1 MADSYILNIKPT
13 MSATEGKRLENDL
26 NKRFARVAQKF
37 GGALRENISK
47 LRGVMAGT
55 LTKAVS
61 GMWKG
66 LAGAVAGAAAMIMA
80 NPIEKLN
87 NSLDAVLQRADNIA
101 TRAGQI
107 GTTSGKLAQV
117 EAVAKS
123 AGVQNFDMIISRFQT
138 ELEKSRKGESDTL
151 KEFTGETDTLEA
163 FIKVIDSIK
172 QLKPSEQ
179 NYMISK
185 IFGERANLQLAE
197 FMQADLMQRRQ
208 QIFGNKTAE
217 QLTKAIDRLAEKE
230 DLQTV
235 LRQRNA
241 VEDLLNKSRMITEG
255 TIRLQNAYE
264 KAQLAVENQQ
274 FGHYGDFAKLAIEME
289 SMKTYLA
296 DIQGVVT
303 GALVEGIDIVK
314 DAWEWLKTS
323 KVGKWFG
330 GVFHSSGGGNGGGS
344 GSGR

>member
-13 MSATEGKRLENDL
+13 MSATEGKKLENDL

-151 KEFTGETDTLEA
+151 KEFAGETDTLEA
-163 FIKVIDSIK
+163 FMKVIDSIK
-172 QLKPSEQ
+172 ALKPSEQ
-179 NYMISK
+179 SYMISK

-197 FMQADLMQRRQ
+197 FIQADLMQRRQ
-208 QIFGNKTAE
+208 QIFGNIDTQK
-217 QLTKAIDRLAEKE
+217 LTEAIDRLSSKE
-230 DLQTV
+230 DMQSV

-241 VEDLLNKSRMITEG
+241 AEDLLNKSRLITEG
-255 TIRLQNAYE
+255 TIRLQNSYE
-264 KAQLAVENQQ
+264 KAQLSLENKQMGQ
-274 FGHYGDFAKLAIEME
+274 YGSYASLAIQIEGIKG
-289 SMKTYLA
+289 SLA
-296 DIQGVVT
+296 EIQGIMTGVV
-303 GALVEGIDIVK
+303 ADVLPKIVEIIT
-314 DAWEWLKTS
+314 DAWEWLKSTKIYKWTS
-323 KVGKWFG
+323 N
-330 GVFHSSGGGNGGGS
+330 VFKGGG
-344 GSGR
+344 GR